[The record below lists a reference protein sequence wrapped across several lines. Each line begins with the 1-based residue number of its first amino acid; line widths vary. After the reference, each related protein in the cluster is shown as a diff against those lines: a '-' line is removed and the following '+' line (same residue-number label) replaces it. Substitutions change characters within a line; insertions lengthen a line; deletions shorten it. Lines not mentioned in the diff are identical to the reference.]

1 MIYIERKGVP
11 TVSIASAGFESDT
24 LATCRA
30 FGMPLAPYVVVPDVI
45 TAVPPERSA
54 DSISE
59 QIDGIIRGLTNPAQ
73 EVKKEDEGDAE
84 NRVPGPDREYS
95 GTGIDAYLDFNR
107 DYLDRGW
114 GDGFPLFPPTRERV
128 DAILGGTTLAP
139 DHVVG
144 ILPPGMGIATVEKIA
159 TSAAMAGCEPAHLP
173 VLIAGLEAIIK
184 MGSRA
189 RQWLMSTSPDA
200 PFMMVN
206 GPMVEELGINTGQC
220 ILGPGRQ
227 SRVNIVL
234 GRALRLAL
242 MNVGHN
248 YPTEMDLDT
257 IGSPNKFSWCGAEPS
272 KNDRWEGFHESRGF
286 KASESTVTVV
296 GARNVHDAA
305 DLTNYTVEGVL
316 NTVAGGINGGGG
328 YASYRWSD
336 PDPYDPEGGGGALV
350 ILSPD
355 HANACKDAGW
365 NKEMVRDY
373 LWGHTRTTAA
383 ALQQT
388 FKVNPAFL
396 LPPWKWVLDLTPEQA
411 ANTVLPAFNN
421 PERIE
426 IASFGG
432 PAGKSMVL
440 MTNGP
445 SQTVKITD
453 RT

>member
-11 TVSIASAGFESDT
+11 TVSIASAGFETDT

-45 TAVPPERSA
+45 TAISPERSA

-73 EVKKEDEGDAE
+73 EVKAEDEGDAE
-84 NRVPGPDREYS
+84 NRVPGPDLEYS
-95 GTGIDAYLDFNR
+95 GDGLDSYIDFNR

-128 DAILGGTTLAP
+128 DAMLGGTTLAP
-139 DHVVG
+139 DEVIG
-144 ILPPGMGIATVEKIA
+144 ILPPGEGIATVEKIA
-159 TSAAMAGCEPAHLP
+159 ISAAMAGCEPAHLP
-173 VLIAGLEAIIK
+173 IVITAIKAILK
-184 MGSRA
+184 LGSRA
-189 RQWLMSTSPDA
+189 RQWMMSTSPDA

-206 GPMVEELGINTGQC
+206 GPIVEELGINTGQC

-234 GRALRLAL
+234 GRALRLTL

-248 YPTEMDLDT
+248 YPTEMDMDT

-272 KNDRWEGFHESRGF
+272 AVDRWEGFHVSRGYA
-286 KASESTVTVV
+286 ASDSTVTVV
-296 GARNVHDAA
+296 GARNVYDAA

-316 NTVAGGINGGGG
+316 RTVAGGINSAGG
-328 YASYRWSD
+328 YTGYRWSD
-336 PDPYDPEGGGGALV
+336 PDPYSPGGGGGALV

-365 NKEMVRDY
+365 NKKMVQDF
-373 LWGHTRTTAA
+373 LWGNTKVTAA
-383 ALQQT
+383 ALQQG
-388 FKVNPAFL
+388 FNANPAFL
-396 LPPWKWVLDLTPEQA
+396 LPPWKWILDLTPTQA
-411 ANTVLPAFNN
+411 ENTILPAFNN
-421 PERIE
+421 PEQIE

-440 MTNGP
+440 MTNSM
-445 SQTVKITD
+445 SQTAQITD
-453 RT
+453 RA

>member
-1 MIYIERKGVP
+1 
-11 TVSIASAGFESDT
+11 
-24 LATCRA
+24 
-30 FGMPLAPYVVVPDVI
+30 
-45 TAVPPERSA
+45 
-54 DSISE
+54 
-59 QIDGIIRGLTNPAQ
+59 
-73 EVKKEDEGDAE
+73 
-84 NRVPGPDREYS
+84 VPGPDREYS

-248 YPTEMDLDT
+248 YPTEMDMDT

-383 ALQQT
+383 ALQQA

>member
-1 MIYIERKGVP
+1 MIYIERQGVP
-11 TVSIASAGFESDT
+11 TVSIASAGFETDT
-24 LATCRA
+24 LATSRA

-45 TAVPPERSA
+45 TAVAPERSA

-73 EVKKEDEGDAE
+73 EINKEDEGDAE
-84 NRVPGPDREYS
+84 NRVPGHDQEYS
-95 GTGIDAYLDFNR
+95 GTGIDAYLDFNS
-107 DYLDRGW
+107 DYLNRGW
-114 GDGFPLFPPTRERV
+114 GDGFPLFPPTHERV
-128 DAILGGTTLAP
+128 DAMLNGTTLAP
-139 DHVVG
+139 DEVIG

-159 TSAAMAGCEPAHLP
+159 ISAAMAGCEPSHLP
-173 VLIAGLEAIIK
+173 VLFAGLKAIIK

-189 RQWLMSTSPDA
+189 RAWLMSTSPDA

-206 GPMVEELGINTGQC
+206 GPIVEELGMNTGQA

-248 YPTEMDLDT
+248 YPTEMDMDT
-257 IGSPNKFSWCGAEPS
+257 IGSPNKFSWCGAEPV
-272 KNDRWEGFHESRGF
+272 KTDRWEGFHESRGF
-286 KASESTVTVV
+286 KASDSTVTVV

-316 NTVAGGINGGGG
+316 NTVAGGIKGGGG

-350 ILSPD
+350 ILCPD
-355 HANACKDAGW
+355 HANVCKDAGW
-365 NKEMVRDY
+365 SKEMVRDY

-383 ALQQT
+383 ALQGS

-411 ANTVLPAFNN
+411 ANTVLPAYNN

-445 SQTVKITD
+445 SQTVEITD
-453 RT
+453 RA